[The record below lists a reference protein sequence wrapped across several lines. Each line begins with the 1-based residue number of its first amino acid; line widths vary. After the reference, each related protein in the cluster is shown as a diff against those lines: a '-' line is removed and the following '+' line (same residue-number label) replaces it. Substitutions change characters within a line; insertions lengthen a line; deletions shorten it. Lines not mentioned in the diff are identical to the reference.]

1 MSYGVSHE
9 LYLLSFLFPG
19 ELDHTA
25 SLERAALVTL
35 MLLEELQIANESF
48 TTALATGAGVSQNN
62 TEHAQFLVKLAPR
75 IRRLESDTSQCL
87 GKRMEMVLQRLQELK
102 GETAA
107 QSSAVVTDDAAS
119 ADTMEAAVDDEDLAK
134 QQQQDSLCDILHEKE
149 KIRSLIT
156 PNPDHR
162 EQELLDNQSKKRVTA
177 NNDGRSPFKGAQL
190 RVVSI
195 NHKKQK
201 KDPVFE
207 QQDDEEIENGR
218 G

>member
-1 MSYGVSHE
+1 MKYLGRKELLAEQNKNININEIRQTVVSHKNQKP
-9 LYLLSFLFPG
+9 LQ
-19 ELDHTA
+19 DCQ
-25 SLERAALVTL
+25 RRVTYV
-35 MLLEELQIANESF
+35 F
-48 TTALATGAGVSQNN
+48 
-62 TEHAQFLVKLAPR
+62 
-75 IRRLESDTSQCL
+75 
-87 GKRMEMVLQRLQELK
+87 QELGHPDNPAGDK
-102 GETAA
+102 ECGDNDLEAPQQ
-107 QSSAVVTDDAAS
+107 QSQHQQ
-119 ADTMEAAVDDEDLAK
+119 